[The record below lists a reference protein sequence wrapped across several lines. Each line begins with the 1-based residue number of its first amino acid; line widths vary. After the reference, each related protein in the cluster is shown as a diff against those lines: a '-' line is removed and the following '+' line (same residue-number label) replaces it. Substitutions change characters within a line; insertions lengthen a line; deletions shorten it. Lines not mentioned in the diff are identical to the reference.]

1 MAAEALIQCTSL
13 ARRAIYAAAAAV
25 TVAATAVIGATL
37 LLGVIVRYV
46 LSGSLAWA
54 SELPVLLFPWLIMAG
69 IVLAAA
75 RDEHLGVDFFAR
87 RLPAGWQVAL
97 QLLVLAGIA
106 GLMLAM
112 AAQAPSLLEF
122 MQYRLTPVLRWPSS
136 WAFYSV
142 PLGTVAVAVL
152 ALLRMVEIAVQ
163 ALARREVAA

>member
-1 MAAEALIQCTSL
+1 MTPETVLRCTDRL
-13 ARRAIYAAAAAV
+13 RRGLYAGAAV
-25 TVAATAVIGATL
+25 VVVATTAVIGATL

-46 LSGSLAWA
+46 LSGSLPWA

-87 RLPAGWQVAL
+87 RLPAAGQVAL